1 MGSFAG
7 GRAGR
12 HVRKGR
18 IMAYIKNAVLQGN
31 AWAADGAAVV
41 GNVTIGDESSVWYN
55 AVIRGDEAPIVI
67 GSGSNV
73 QDGAV
78 VHVDKDYPCTI
89 GNSVTIGH
97 NAIIHGCTIGHNT
110 VIGMGAI
117 VMNGAEI
124 GEDCIIGA
132 GSLVTQGTVVPDGMM
147 AFGSPAKVIR
157 PLTEEEKKSNETNAI
172 VYMLKKNIE
181 RQR

>member
-1 MGSFAG
+1 
-7 GRAGR
+7 
-12 HVRKGR
+12 
-18 IMAYIKNAVLQGN
+18 MAYIKNAVLQGN

-97 NAIIHGCTIGHNT
+97 NT

-117 VMNGAEI
+117 VMNGAKI

>member
-1 MGSFAG
+1 MGPFAG

-89 GNSVTIGH
+89 G
-97 NAIIHGCTIGHNT
+97 HNT

-117 VMNGAEI
+117 VMNGAKI